1 MRIKIT
7 KGYTLIELVVV
18 AGILGIIGVVSVSLF
33 LSTLLGGG
41 KSTALNDVR
50 SNGDYA
56 ITQMERMIRSAR
68 YLVSTCEE
76 DMTSLEIKNPDGGN
90 TIFTSTE
97 EGYIAS
103 NSGTLTGI
111 LTADDVLLADPNEVL
126 SVGIIDFDCVQS
138 SPKAPEVITINFTL
152 QKGDSGTPN
161 RDYAQ
166 ADFSTSV
173 QIRSY

>member
-1 MRIKIT
+1 MKLRIT

-68 YLVSTCEE
+68 YMVGTCIP
-76 DMTSLEIKNPDGGN
+76 DMNSIKIKNPDGG
-90 TIFTSTE
+90 TTE
-97 EGYIAS
+97 FSMENNRIAS
-103 NSGTLTGI
+103 NSAQFLTS
-111 LTADDVLLADPNEVL
+111 DDVLL
-126 SVGIIDFDCVQS
+126 VGPIDFDCIQS
-138 SPKAPEVITINFTL
+138 SSKAPEIVSINFTL
-152 QKGDSGTPN
+152 QKGDSGSPN
-161 RDYAQ
+161 KDYAQ

-173 QIRSY
+173 QVRSY

>member
-1 MRIKIT
+1 MRIRKNI

-68 YLVSTCEE
+68 YMVGTCTL
-76 DMTSLEIKNPDGGN
+76 DMNSIEIKNPDGGN
-90 TIFTSTE
+90 TIFISTV

-103 NSGTLTGI
+103 NSSALTS
-111 LTADDVLLADPNEVL
+111 DDVLL
-126 SVGIIDFDCVQS
+126 VGLIDFDCVQS
-138 SPKAPEVITINFTL
+138 SSKAPEVVSINFTL
-152 QKGDSGTPN
+152 QKGDSGSPN

-173 QIRSY
+173 QVRSY

>member
-1 MRIKIT
+1 MRIKKT

-68 YLVSTCEE
+68 YMVGTCVQ
-76 DMTSLEIKNPDGGN
+76 DMNSLEIKNPDGDN
-90 TIFTSTE
+90 TIFTSTA

-103 NSGTLTGI
+103 NSGI
-111 LTADDVLLADPNEVL
+111 LTADDVLL
-126 SVGIIDFDCVQS
+126 VGPIDFDCVQS
-138 SPKAPEVITINFTL
+138 SSKAPEVITINFTL

-161 RDYAQ
+161 RDFAQ